1 MLVLFET
8 PAGYALFKTQGDI
21 KAANAD
27 DVWKQFTTPE
37 KAAQSSAAHRTS
49 HTHSHT
55 GARHTHTHT
64 RTAASTLSGHRCLL
78 CAVVCSVKLKAF
90 SKFED
95 TTAALSAAT
104 AICDGKL
111 DKGLRQFLSSAIGSG
126 SVDKVT
132 LGVAD
137 SRLGGL
143 IKDKLSIKCVFD
155 SGVQEVVRGI
165 RQHVSTLIAGL
176 APSDTA
182 AFQLGLSHS
191 LARYKLK
198 FSPDK
203 VDTMIIQA
211 IALLDELDKELNTY
225 AMRVREWY
233 GWHFP
238 EMGKLITDNIQY
250 AKVSQHCTPSHCST
264 AHHCTTH
271 TRTTTASS
279 YVPSTCSWR
288 EVYCEMH
295 GRHSTPL
302 PWPLI
307 AQLDK
312 AMTA

>member
-1 MLVLFET
+1 MCRV
-8 PAGYALFKTQGDI
+8 
-21 KAANAD
+21 
-27 DVWKQFTTPE
+27 
-37 KAAQSSAAHRTS
+37 
-49 HTHSHT
+49 
-55 GARHTHTHT
+55 
-64 RTAASTLSGHRCLL
+64 
-78 CAVVCSVKLKAF
+78 SVHLKAF

-111 DKGLRQFLSSAIGSG
+111 DKGLRNFLTDSLGSKT
-126 SVDKVT
+126 DKVT
-132 LGVAD
+132 LGVSD
-137 SRLGGL
+137 SKLGGL
-143 IKDKLSIKCVFD
+143 IKEKLSIKCVFD

-165 RQHVSTLIAGL
+165 RQHVSSLIAGL

-238 EMGKLITDNIQY
+238 EMGKIIADNIQY
-250 AKVSQHCTPSHCST
+250 AKVSQACSQHIALST
-264 AHHCTTH
+264 ASRLLLCTL
-271 TRTTTASS
+271 RVLVARG
-279 YVPSTCSWR
+279 VLR
-288 EVYCEMH
+288 NALEAQ
-295 GRHSTPL
+295 HSAL

-307 AQLDK
+307 AQP
-312 AMTA
+312 TQRQ